1 MKIDKIFIIVIMNN
15 ELIVKIYL
23 FNWFKNIKS
32 QKNNK

>member
-23 FNWFKNIKS
+23 FNWFKNIKP